1 MLLRA
6 IQPANPD
13 DVAFLA
19 QMLVEAVNWRPDR
32 RRLTLDDLLADPHL
46 ARYVRDWG
54 RRGDGGVIAEEGG
67 RRVGACWYRL
77 FPADEP
83 GYGFVE
89 EHTPELGIAVVA
101 DQRRHGVGRALLG
114 AALSQAASESF
125 TAISLSVKPDNPS
138 RILYEQLGFVQVGL
152 VAGSWTMRA
161 ELLKQPT

>member
-125 TAISLSVKPDNPS
+125 TAISLSVEPDNPS
-138 RILYEQLGFVQVGL
+138 RIL
-152 VAGSWTMRA
+152 
-161 ELLKQPT
+161 